1 MGSNMKFKRK
11 AAFLTFYAALAAIFL
26 VFSGAAA
33 EGSKSPEAIAKD
45 PVLECPEAN
54 APPPPIL
61 DVDLPKV
68 TSLLEALKDTQGRSI
83 WKTTPELQS
92 ELKNIFESTPRK
104 TKLEQFF
111 QLLYVIQKQAD
122 DSLLPLTVQPPA
134 ITDLLLAAKVFTD
147 HAFPKK
153 ITGVE
158 LKRGGSSGAHYY
170 KVEFSD
176 KEVRFPINQGKGF
189 QTWDQGMCQIAKEL
203 VFYPGFSFR
212 IRTARNSKNLI
223 VEQFDKVE
231 IFGQFGTRK
240 IFTID
245 LSYVDLEK
253 VEFIDGTDQ
262 GKVKARV
269 AEREFQTNQ
278 HSKLFKFI
286 GTMIPNT
293 SKQRIDW

>member
-1 MGSNMKFKRK
+1 MGINMKFKRK
-11 AAFLTFYAALAAIFL
+11 AAFLLLFTLSFL
-26 VFSGAAA
+26 GGAFAK
-33 EGSKSPEAIAKD
+33 EGEED
-45 PVLECPEAN
+45 PVLKCPEAN

-61 DVDLPKV
+61 DADLPQV
-68 TSLLEALKDTQGRSI
+68 ISLLESLKDTQGRTV
-83 WKTTPELQS
+83 WKSTPELLA
-92 ELKNIFESTPRK
+92 ELKDVFTSTPRK

-111 QLLYVIQKQAD
+111 QLLFLIQKQTGD
-122 DSLLPLTVQPPA
+122 RTLPLTVEPPV

-147 HAFPKK
+147 PAFPKR
-153 ITGVE
+153 ITSVE
-158 LKRGGSSGAHYY
+158 LKRAGASGAPMY
-170 KVEFSD
+170 KVQFSD
-176 KEVRFPINQGKGF
+176 QEVRFPINQGKGF
-189 QTWDQGMCQIAKEL
+189 QSWDQGMCQIAKEL

-223 VEQFDKVE
+223 VEHFDKVE

-240 IFTID
+240 VFSID
-245 LSYVDLEK
+245 LNYVDLEK
-253 VEFIDGTDQ
+253 VEFIAGTDQ

-269 AEREFQTNQ
+269 AKREFEVNK

>member
-1 MGSNMKFKRK
+1 MATNTTLKRK
-11 AAFLTFYAALAAIFL
+11 ARFLALFGPFLAFFLAFQ
-26 VFSGAAA
+26 GASA
-33 EGSKSPEAIAKD
+33 EGAKEPGTAVKD
-45 PVLECPEAN
+45 PVLDCPEAN

-61 DVDLPKV
+61 DVDLPQV
-68 TSLLEALKDTQGRSI
+68 ISLLERLKDTRGRTV
-83 WKTTPELQS
+83 WTTTPELK
-92 ELKNIFESTPRK
+92 EEVKEVFESTPRK

-111 QLLYVIQKQAD
+111 QLLYLIQKQAD
-122 DSLLPLTVQPPA
+122 DGLMPFTVEPPA
-134 ITDLLLAAKVFTD
+134 ITELLLAAKVFTD
-147 HAFPKK
+147 PAFPKR
-153 ITGVE
+153 ITRVE
-158 LKRGGSSGAHYY
+158 LKRGGASGTPYY
-170 KVEFSD
+170 RVEFSD
-176 KEVRFPINQGKGF
+176 REVRFPINQGRGF

-223 VEQFDKVE
+223 VEHFDKVE

-240 IFTID
+240 IFSID

-253 VEFIDGTDQ
+253 VEFIAGTDQ

-269 AEREFQTNQ
+269 AKREFEVNK

>member
-1 MGSNMKFKRK
+1 MAINTTFKRK
-11 AAFLTFYAALAAIFL
+11 GSFFALFSVILTIAAAFPAAPALG
-26 VFSGAAA
+26 SNDPKEEA
-33 EGSKSPEAIAKD
+33 EIAEK
-45 PVLECPEAN
+45 CPEAK

-61 DVDLPKV
+61 DVNLDEV
-68 TSLLEALKDTQGRSI
+68 RASLAALKDSDGKPVWTESA
-83 WKTTPELQS
+83 ENDAS
-92 ELKNIFESTPRK
+92 LKQIFESVPRK

-111 QLLYVIQKQAD
+111 QLLYLLQKNLD
-122 DSLLPLTVQPPA
+122 VSRKPVVVQPSL
-134 ITDLLLAAKVFTD
+134 ITNVLLSAKVFTD
-147 HAFPKK
+147 PSFPKK

-158 LKRGGSSGAHYY
+158 LKRDDGNRPPLYQ
-170 KVEFSD
+170 VQFSD

-189 QTWDQGMCQIAKEL
+189 WSWDQGMCQIAKEL

-212 IRTARNSKNLI
+212 LRTARNSKNL
-223 VEQFDKVE
+223 VVDNFNKVE

-240 IFTID
+240 LVSID

-253 VEFIDGTDQ
+253 VEFIAGTDE

-269 AEREFQTNQ
+269 AQREFETNE

-293 SKQRIDW
+293 TRQRIDW